1 MRFVL
6 IINIYYLE
14 KHITFNI
21 KDSIHYRLLKI
32 SPLASDLVT
41 HQPKERM
48 TSIEAH
54 LDFN

>member
-6 IINIYYLE
+6 INIYYHE

-21 KDSIHYRLLKI
+21 KDSIHYCPLKI

-41 HQPKERM
+41 YQPKERM